1 MKNLILIFYIII
13 ILTKTGNVLSNN
25 AIFNVNN
32 IEINKAFSINRE
44 ELIKQAF
51 RKSFNQLINRLLL
64 KEDYENISRTDLKTI
79 TSLISYYQI
88 SSPVEI
94 ENKKENIKVNI
105 SYDKDKIHDF
115 FYNRN
120 ILYADIINSEIIIFP
135 LLKIKSQYY
144 FYNNNYFYENWN
156 ENLVDD
162 YLQFSLP
169 GESIENIQKIN
180 INKEN
185 IYKIDL
191 NNFFKEFEFTNVAFV
206 TIDLKKNSAEIFLN
220 SRIEGKNIKKKFN
233 IKKDKN
239 KDDDFN
245 SQIILEISDT
255 IKDLVKKENLIDVK
269 TPSFINVELK
279 MKKNDNLVIFNDKLK
294 RIDLVDSFFVQQ
306 FNKDYVLIKI
316 KYLGKI
322 SKIIKKLKEQNIELK
337 MISGEWQLRI
347 I

>member
-1 MKNLILIFYIII
+1 MKNLILIFYILI
-13 ILTKTGNVLSNN
+13 ILTKTGNVLSNSTL
-25 AIFNVNN
+25 FNVNN

-51 RKSFNQLINRLLL
+51 RKSFDQLTNRLLL
-64 KEDYENISRTDLKTI
+64 KEDYEKVSKTDLKTI

-115 FYNRN
+115 FYNSN

-135 LLKIKSQYY
+135 LLKIKNQNYI
-144 FYNNNYFYENWN
+144 YNNNYFYENWN
-156 ENLVDD
+156 KNLADD
-162 YLQFSLP
+162 YLQFSLL

-191 NNFFKEFEFTNVAFV
+191 NNFFKEFEYTNVAFV
-206 TIDLKKNSAEIFLN
+206 TINLKKNSAEIFLN
-220 SRIEGKNIKKKFN
+220 SRIEGKNIKKNFN

-239 KDDDFN
+239 KNDDFN
-245 SQIILEISDT
+245 NQIILETSDI

-337 MISGEWQLRI
+337 MNSGEWQLRI

>member
-1 MKNLILIFYIII
+1 MKNLIFIFYILI

-32 IEINKAFSINRE
+32 IEINKAFSKNRE
-44 ELIKQAF
+44 ELIKEAF
-51 RKSFNQLINRLLL
+51 RKSFDQLINRLLL
-64 KEDYENISRTDLKTI
+64 KEDYEKISRTDLKTI

-88 SSPVEI
+88 SSPEEI
-94 ENKKENIKVNI
+94 ENRKENVEVNI
-105 SYDKDKIHDF
+105 SYDKDKLHDF
-115 FYNRN
+115 FYSRN

-135 LLKIKSQYY
+135 LLKIKNQNYI
-144 FYNNNYFYENWN
+144 YNNNYFYENWN
-156 ENLVDD
+156 KNLVDD
-162 YLQFSLP
+162 YLQFSLL

-180 INKEN
+180 VSKEN

-191 NNFFKEFEFTNVAFV
+191 NNFFKEFEFTNVAFI
-206 TIDLKKNSAEIFLN
+206 TINLKKNSAEIFLN
-220 SRIEGKNIKKKFN
+220 SRIEGKNIKKNFN
-233 IKKDKN
+233 VKKDKD

-245 SQIILEISDT
+245 NQIILEISNI

-279 MKKNDNLVIFNDKLK
+279 MKKNDNLIIFNDKLK

-322 SKIIKKLKEQNIELK
+322 DKIIKKLKEQNIELK

>member
-144 FYNNNYFYENWN
+144 IYNNNYFYENWN

-245 SQIILEISDT
+245 NQIILEISDT

-322 SKIIKKLKEQNIELK
+322 SKIIKKLKEQKIKLK

>member
-135 LLKIKSQYY
+135 LLKIKNQYY
-144 FYNNNYFYENWN
+144 IYNNNYFYENWN

-245 SQIILEISDT
+245 NQIILEISDT

>member
-1 MKNLILIFYIII
+1 MKNLILIFYILI

-25 AIFNVNN
+25 AIFDVNN
-32 IEINKAFSINRE
+32 IEINKAFSKNRE
-44 ELIKQAF
+44 ELIKEAF
-51 RKSFNQLINRLLL
+51 RKSFDQLINRLLL
-64 KEDYENISRTDLKTI
+64 KEDYKKISRTDLKTI

-88 SSPVEI
+88 TSPEEI
-94 ENKKENIKVNI
+94 ENKKENVKVNI

-115 FYNRN
+115 FYSRN

-135 LLKIKSQYY
+135 LLNIKNQNYI
-144 FYNNNYFYENWN
+144 YNNNYFYENWN
-156 ENLVDD
+156 KNLVDD

-180 INKEN
+180 ANKEN

-191 NNFFKEFEFTNVAFV
+191 NNFFKEFEFTNVAF
-206 TIDLKKNSAEIFLN
+206 IMINLKKNSAEIFLN
-220 SRIEGKNIKKKFN
+220 SRIEGKNIKKNFN

-245 SQIILEISDT
+245 NQIILEISNI

-279 MKKNDNLVIFNDKLK
+279 MKKNDNLIIFNDKLK
-294 RIDLVDSFFVQQ
+294 KIDLVDNFFVQQ

-322 SKIIKKLKEQNIELK
+322 GKIIKKLKEQNIELK

>member
-135 LLKIKSQYY
+135 LLKIKNQYY
-144 FYNNNYFYENWN
+144 IYNNNYFYENWN

-245 SQIILEISDT
+245 NQIILEISDI

>member
-1 MKNLILIFYIII
+1 MKNLILIFYILI

-25 AIFNVNN
+25 TIFNVNN

-44 ELIKQAF
+44 ELINQAF
-51 RKSFNQLINRLLL
+51 RKSFDKLINRLLL
-64 KEDYENISRTDLKTI
+64 KEDYEKISRTDLKTI

-94 ENKKENIKVNI
+94 ENEKENIKVNV
-105 SYDKDKIHDF
+105 SYDKNKIHDF

-135 LLKIKSQYY
+135 LLKIKDQNYI
-144 FYNNNYFYENWN
+144 YNNNYFYENWN
-156 ENLVDD
+156 QNLVDD
-162 YLQFSLP
+162 YLQFNLL

-185 IYKIDL
+185 IYKLNL
-191 NNFFKEFEFTNVAFV
+191 NNFFKEFEFKNVAFV
-206 TIDLKKNSAEIFLN
+206 TINLKKNSAEIFLN
-220 SRIEGKNIKKKFN
+220 TRIEGKNIKKNFN

-239 KDDDFN
+239 KDDN
-245 SQIILEISDT
+245 LNNQIILEISNT

-279 MKKNDNLVIFNDKLK
+279 MTKNDNLIIFNDKLK

>member
-1 MKNLILIFYIII
+1 MKNLILIFYILI

-25 AIFNVNN
+25 AIFDVNN
-32 IEINKAFSINRE
+32 IEINKAFSKNRE
-44 ELIKQAF
+44 ELIKEAF
-51 RKSFNQLINRLLL
+51 RKSFDQLINRLLL
-64 KEDYENISRTDLKTI
+64 KEDYEKISRTDLKTI

-88 SSPVEI
+88 SSPEEI
-94 ENKKENIKVNI
+94 ENKKENVKVNI

-115 FYNRN
+115 FYSRN

-135 LLKIKSQYY
+135 LLKIKNQNYI
-144 FYNNNYFYENWN
+144 YNNNYFYENWN

-162 YLQFSLP
+162 YLQFSLL

-180 INKEN
+180 VNKEN

-191 NNFFKEFEFTNVAFV
+191 NNFFKEFEFTNIAFI
-206 TIDLKKNSAEIFLN
+206 TINLKKNSAEIFLN
-220 SRIEGKNIKKKFN
+220 SRIEGKNIKKNFN
-233 IKKDKN
+233 IKKDKD

-245 SQIILEISDT
+245 NQIILKTSNI

-279 MKKNDNLVIFNDKLK
+279 MKKNDNLIIFNDKLK

-322 SKIIKKLKEQNIELK
+322 GKIIKKLKEQNIELK

>member
-144 FYNNNYFYENWN
+144 IYNNNYFYENWN

-245 SQIILEISDT
+245 NQIILEISDT

>member
-1 MKNLILIFYIII
+1 MKNLILIFYILI

-32 IEINKAFSINRE
+32 IEINKVFSKNRE
-44 ELIKQAF
+44 ELIKEAF
-51 RKSFNQLINRLLL
+51 RKSFDQLINRLLL
-64 KEDYENISRTDLKTI
+64 KEDYEKISRTDLKTI

-88 SSPVEI
+88 SSPEEI
-94 ENKKENIKVNI
+94 ENKEENVKVNI

-115 FYNRN
+115 FYSRN

-135 LLKIKSQYY
+135 LLKIKNQNYI
-144 FYNNNYFYENWN
+144 YNNNYFYENWN
-156 ENLVDD
+156 KNLVDD
-162 YLQFSLP
+162 YLQFSLL

-180 INKEN
+180 VNKEN

-191 NNFFKEFEFTNVAFV
+191 NDFFREFEFTNVAFI
-206 TIDLKKNSAEIFLN
+206 TINLKKNSAEIFLS
-220 SRIEGKNIKKKFN
+220 SRIEGKNIKKNFN
-233 IKKDKN
+233 IKKDKD

-245 SQIILEISDT
+245 NQIILKTSNI

-279 MKKNDNLVIFNDKLK
+279 MKKNDNLTIFNDKLK